1 MAEDDQDLTIVL
13 LRRMFPEFDSIIHSA
28 FSKDPVFREMAGEYH
43 ECIEQEKIYRETG
56 NKSDLYTETI
66 NELKEEL
73 LAYLNSLKSDKYNI
87 NNKQEN

>member
-13 LRRMFPEFDSIIHSA
+13 LRRMFPEFESVIHSA
-28 FSKDPVFREMAGEYH
+28 FGKDPVFRDIAGEYH
-43 ECIEQEKIYRETG
+43 ECIKQEKIYRETG

-73 LAYLNSLKSDKYNI
+73 LAYLNSLKSDKYSI
-87 NNKQEN
+87 DDKQEY